1 MSKKTI
7 SILLAMTLLTGISA
21 GATREVFATTINE
34 NKVDKALETTDVEL
48 VYKRAYDLTMTACE
62 VRTQEAV
69 TEARHAIW
77 KLPQPSYNWAI
88 GTFSS
93 MLDDVQ
99 LELFR
104 TFLNIFHDKNG
115 VQVKSLTQDQ
125 INEGRE
131 MLEGFYTWENNRQYC
146 YTWSSC
152 MDNYQLQI
160 MKQVDEALK
169 KAKETKTTTDIQNSR
184 KLVNIVLGVKYND
197 GVLNWAKVIDTELK
211 LIENAP
217 EENKKMFQD
226 DNLEKAI
233 RTLINKPSGEIK
245 STDVENI
252 KTLELKGLG
261 IKDLTGLE
269 HFKSLTSLELSVV
282 PTYDEEGNYVL
293 KQNYVEDLSPLR
305 NLVSLEYLDVAG
317 NNIKDVSSLSELT
330 NLNLLGLDNNPITD
344 ISMLG
349 KTVKNIERLYLNNLD
364 LTDLSVLKNAENTKI
379 LGLVGFNNYNDSN
392 LGAIKNIKTLKQL
405 TLDRNV
411 DDSVV
416 NAIKEALPSCEVRK
430 R

>member
-1 MSKKTI
+1 MNKKAI
-7 SILLAMTLLTGISA
+7 SILLSVTLLTGITGGVSKTVLA
-21 GATREVFATTINE
+21 DTNINE
-34 NKVDKALETTDVEL
+34 SKIINLDETNVEL
-48 VYKRAYDLTMTACE
+48 IYKKAYDLTMTACE

-169 KAKETKTTTDIQNSR
+169 RAKETKTTTDIQNAR

-282 PTYDEEGNYVL
+282 PTYDEDGNYVL

-330 NLNLLGLDNNPITD
+330 NLNLLCIDNNPITD

-349 KTVKNIERLYLNNLD
+349 KTIKNVEKLYIDNLNVK
-364 LTDLSVLKNAENTKI
+364 DLSVLKNAENVKI
-379 LGLVGFNNYNDSN
+379 LFLIGFNNYNDSN
-392 LGAIKNIKTLKQL
+392 LGTIKNIQTLQQL
-405 TLDRNV
+405 TLDRSV

-416 NAIKEALPSCEVRK
+416 NEIKEALPSCEVRK